1 MSGVKTA
8 HVRPN
13 PTRELQRVLGP
24 VLAQLETLKSSYTK
38 NSQGVNRASL
48 TEARSKLSQHEKNL
62 KEYRVKGEARQKTFA
77 AVSQSKPLLSKCE
90 NLQSTLPQV
99 QLLTSHIDTIN
110 QVISQGNLSQQN
122 PCHSRAQQLIAQ
134 FSSANRDISEIKSLL
149 AQVKA
154 CFNTINSSTQNDKP
168 IITEASHMVSDE
180 QKKLLEAER
189 LRQTQ
194 LRYLSHGL
202 LSGLTQEIQLAD
214 NFSQEMRELGG
225 FNNERYLQL
234 LSKAQ
239 TSLQAHTLSEQILEE
254 AKRLI
259 ESAASL
265 RIGAES
271 QAQTNLELIR
281 ERDLVAAH
289 LADHLSQLNYDAPDV
304 YLTDEEKTSELSNL
318 VIYAQNPNGRGNV
331 RIELGIEGSIKLE
344 IDGVPE
350 GEEVI
355 CMSLLEGFQEASRRA
370 EMEFTIDDYG
380 RAAQALAQTPRERIK
395 QYERMR
401 ERSK

>member
-38 NSQGVNRASL
+38 NSQGVNRKRL
-48 TEARSKLSQHEKNL
+48 TDARSKLSQHDKDL
-62 KEYRVKGEARQKTFA
+62 KEYRVRGEARQKTFD

-90 NLQSTLPQV
+90 DLQSALPQV
-99 QLLTSHIDTIN
+99 QLLASHIDTIN
-110 QVISQGNLSQQN
+110 QVISQGNLSQQSS
-122 PCHSRAQQLIAQ
+122 CHSKAQRLISQ
-134 FSSANRDISEIKSLL
+134 FSNANRDISELKSLQ
-149 AQVKA
+149 AQLIY
-154 CFNTINSSTQNDKP
+154 CLNISNLSTQNTTSMNNK
-168 IITEASHMVSDE
+168 TSNMVSDE
-180 QKKLLEAER
+180 RTKLLEAER

-194 LRYLSHGL
+194 FRHLSHGL
-202 LSGLTQEIQLAD
+202 LSSLNQEALLTD
-214 NFSQEMRELGG
+214 NFSEAMKQLGN
-225 FNNERYLQL
+225 FNTGHHVQL

-239 TSLQAHTLSEQILEE
+239 RLLQAHTLSEQTLEE
-254 AKRLI
+254 AKRVI

-265 RIGAES
+265 RIDAEG
-271 QAQTNLELIR
+271 QAQANLELIK

-289 LADHLSQLNYDAPDV
+289 LADHLSQLNYDDADV
-304 YLTDEEKTSELSNL
+304 YLTDEEKTGELSNL
-318 VIYAQNPNGRGNV
+318 VIYAQNPSGRGNV

-355 CMSLLEGFQEASRRA
+355 CTSLLEGFQEASRRA

-380 RAAQALAQTPRERIK
+380 RAARALNQTPHERIK
-395 QYERMR
+395 QHERMR